1 MINDERYDFLI
12 TPHKQTV
19 GYNKSK
25 RKSRKKTIIAKQKH
39 IIKRKLSKTR
49 NAVSES
55 DTIAIQ
61 NLQDLNNSIEK
72 IKPIDQRKRFFDS
85 ESISP
90 STTKDKRI
98 NTKSCLNKPL
108 RLCNW
113 NQPIRHIENYTFT
126 VLRYKN
132 DAIRGQFRR

>member
-1 MINDERYDFLI
+1 MINDEKYDFVI

-19 GYNKSK
+19 GNHKSK
-25 RKSRKKTIIAKQKH
+25 RKTRKKTIIAKQKH

-55 DTIAIQ
+55 DTITIQ
-61 NLQDLNNSIEK
+61 NFQDLNNSTGK
-72 IKPIDQRKRFFDS
+72 IKPIDQRKCFFDS

-90 STTKDKRI
+90 STTKDRRR
-98 NTKSCLNKPL
+98 NAKSYLNKPL

-113 NQPIRHIENYTFT
+113 NQPIRHIENYIFT

-132 DAIRGQFRR
+132 GAIRGQFRR